1 MPASNRM
8 SKPDPAQ
15 LADRLFLHGVQCH
28 RQQQHEAACRAMER
42 ALALQPDH
50 PDATLWSGILA
61 FHQGQLG
68 TAITWFRR
76 AVRLDPNMASA
87 YYNLGLCL
95 QESGD
100 IKGALTA
107 YDQAITLQP
116 DKVEAYNNRG
126 MLLAE
131 LGDYGRACA
140 NYQIAIAC
148 KPDYLDAWFNRG
160 VARAAQ
166 GQFQLAGQDYQ
177 AVVARDPGHAAAQ
190 FALAI
195 VWLTLG
201 HWAAGWPQ
209 YEWRWHYPAVRLCKP
224 ETIAP
229 PWDGQSSLVDKHLL
243 LDAEQGLGDTLQ
255 FCRYIQPL
263 QRLGAH
269 ITLRLPTAS
278 RPLLMPLLEAMPSPC
293 DVLPATTW
301 VNCDYQ
307 LSLMSIPAL
316 LGTTPENI
324 PGHAGYL
331 QVPESYRLRWQKRLG
346 PKGET
351 PRIGL
356 VWAGNPHHNND
367 AHRSLPLRQLLSAL
381 PVGYQYLV
389 LQKTVRPEDQAPLAS
404 RDDIDWLGNELLD
417 FADTAAVCSQL
428 DVVISVDTAV
438 AHLAGGLGVPVWL
451 LLPQVP
457 DWRWQL
463 HGETTPWYDSARLFR
478 QEKQGHWSGVLND
491 IWSLLSQYG
500 VHTQVEMSQPRPP
513 HCHTG
518 YCHHGKAAQCC
529 DYRRGNVT

>member
-1 MPASNRM
+1 
-8 SKPDPAQ
+8 
-15 LADRLFLHGVQCH
+15 VQCH
-28 RQQQHEAACRAMER
+28 RQQQHEAANQAMKR
-42 ALALQPDH
+42 VLALQPDH
-50 PDATLWSGILA
+50 LDATFWSGILA
-61 FHQGQLG
+61 FHQGQIG
-68 TAITWFRR
+68 TAITWFRH

-148 KPDYLDAWFNRG
+148 KPDYLDASFNRG
-160 VARAAQ
+160 VAHAAQ
-166 GQFQLAGQDYQ
+166 GKFQLAEQDYL
-177 AVVARDPGHAAAQ
+177 AVVARDPQHTAAQ

-195 VWLTLG
+195 LWLTLG
-201 HWAAGWPQ
+201 NWKAGWPQ
-209 YEWRWHYPAVRLCKP
+209 YEWRWRYPAVRLSKP

-229 PWDGQSSLVDKHLL
+229 PWDGQSSLSGKHLV
-243 LDAEQGLGDTLQ
+243 LDAEQGFGDTLQ
-255 FCRYIQPL
+255 FCRFIRPL
-263 QRLGAH
+263 QDLGAR
-269 ITLRLPTAS
+269 ITLRLPATS
-278 RPLLMPLLEAMPSPC
+278 MSLLVPLLEAMPYPC
-293 DVLPATTW
+293 DVLPATTR

-316 LGTTPENI
+316 LGTTPETI

-331 QVPESYRLRWQKRLG
+331 QVPESYRLRWQKRLSH
-346 PKGET
+346 KNEL

-367 AHRSLPLRQLLSAL
+367 VRRSIPLRQLLADL
-381 PVGYQYLV
+381 PVGYQYLA
-389 LQKTVRPEDQAPLAS
+389 LQKALRPEDQTLLAS
-404 RDDIDWLGNELLD
+404 RKDIYWLGNELLD

-428 DVVISVDTAV
+428 DLVIAVDTAV
-438 AHLAGGLGVPVWL
+438 AHLAGGLGVPVWI
-451 LLPQVP
+451 LLPQIP

-463 HGETTPWYDSARLFR
+463 NSETTGWYDSARLFR
-478 QEKQGHWSGVLND
+478 QTHAGCWPSVLEQ
-491 IWSLLSQYG
+491 LVTEL
-500 VHTQVEMSQPRPP
+500 TQLFPP
-513 HCHTG
+513 E
-518 YCHHGKAAQCC
+518 
-529 DYRRGNVT
+529 DR